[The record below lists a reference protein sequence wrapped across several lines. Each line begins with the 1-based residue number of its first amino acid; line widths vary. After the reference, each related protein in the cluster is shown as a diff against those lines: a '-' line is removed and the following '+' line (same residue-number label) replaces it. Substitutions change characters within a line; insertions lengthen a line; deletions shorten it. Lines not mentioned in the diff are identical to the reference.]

1 MKSIFVLLT
10 AFLGV
15 GFTQRPVA
23 PTLSSFW
30 ANTHRTNSNPVG
42 TVYIIIDK
50 SKYELSVYD
59 DLGWYATYPV
69 VFGNGSLA
77 DKKMEGDRLTP
88 EGNYKVVSKRIHDK
102 WDRFIALDYP
112 NREDYDKFNRRKQ
125 RGEIPSGA
133 RIGGGI
139 GIHGTWPHDDY
150 QVDAYKN
157 WTDGCISLKNSDVE
171 ELYGY
176 LPVGTRVTIRR

>member
-1 MKSIFVLLT
+1 MKSIFILAA
-10 AFLGV
+10 AFLGI
-15 GFTQRPVA
+15 GFTQRSVPS
-23 PTLSSFW
+23 PISSF
-30 ANTHRTNSNPVG
+30 RGKTNHAINYPVG

-59 DLGWYATYPV
+59 DLGWYASYPV

-88 EGNYKVVSKRIHDK
+88 EGNYKIVSKRVHDK

-112 NREDYDKFNRRKQ
+112 NRGDYEKFNRRKQ

-139 GIHGTWPHDDY
+139 GIHGTWPHEDY
-150 QVDAYKN
+150 QVDSYKN
-157 WTDGCISLKNSDVE
+157 WTDGCISLKNPDVE
-171 ELYGY
+171 ELYSY
-176 LPVGTRVTIRR
+176 IPVGARVTIRR